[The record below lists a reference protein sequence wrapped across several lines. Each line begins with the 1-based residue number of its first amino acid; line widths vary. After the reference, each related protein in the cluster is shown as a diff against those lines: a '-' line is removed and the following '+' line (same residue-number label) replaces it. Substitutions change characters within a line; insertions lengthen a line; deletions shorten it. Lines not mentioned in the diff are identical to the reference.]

1 MDDGWKTKVA
11 KLKLNRDSAKKI
23 VGKKNAPEKGE
34 RLLHLVLKQF
44 LGNVGTQTRLKME

>member
-1 MDDGWKTKVA
+1 MAGR
-11 KLKLNRDSAKKI
+11 LKLQSLSLTETVQKKI